1 MSFSLKYN
9 NDLCPPCL
17 FDSYHSPQASGKMA
31 ANKRTRNFIRFG
43 KRSPL
48 PSFLPPFID
57 DDTTTT
63 DTDDAAPSIADY
75 DPAALMA
82 DLVKRDSRMRR
93 VSNFLRF
100 GKRAAVPASAGSQ
113 LSPPICEEYLPPG
126 FCTQLQL
133 AKYGTQKKIK
143 PFLRFGR

>member
-1 MSFSLKYN
+1 
-9 NDLCPPCL
+9 
-17 FDSYHSPQASGKMA
+17 MA

-48 PSFLPPFID
+48 PPPFLPPFID
-57 DDTTTT
+57 DDMPPSES
-63 DTDDAAPSIADY
+63 DDAAPPSIADY
-75 DPAALMA
+75 DAAALMA

-100 GKRAAVPASAGSQ
+100 GKRAAAPAPAVSQ
-113 LSPPICEEYLPPG
+113 LPLPPPMCEEYLPPG
-126 FCTQLQL
+126 FCTQMQL

>member
-1 MSFSLKYN
+1 ME
-9 NDLCPPCL
+9 DE
-17 FDSYHSPQASGKMA
+17 ATETA
-31 ANKRTRNFIRFG
+31 
-43 KRSPL
+43 
-48 PSFLPPFID
+48 D
-57 DDTTTT
+57 DDET
-63 DTDDAAPSIADY
+63 DYEAA
-75 DPAALMA
+75 AAMA

-100 GKRAAVPASAGSQ
+100 GKRAAPAAASVPHPLAQST
-113 LSPPICEEYLPPG
+113 PICEDYLPPG